1 MSEILQRF
9 LSEFPQGVILS
20 PDEAG
25 PYTADI
31 YGEAEAPC
39 LLVARP
45 TTTDEV
51 SRLLRMCHEQAIPVV
66 PQGGNTNVCRMAV
79 PTGSRAAVVLSLG
92 RMNRIES
99 LEPQAATVTVQA
111 GCLIQTLQEAA
122 LDHDLLF
129 APDWGARGSA
139 TVGGAVGTNGGGLNV
154 LRYGTTRE
162 QVLGLEVVLPDG
174 RVWNGLRALTKD
186 NSGYDLKQLF
196 IGSEGSL
203 GIVTRIVFR
212 LHPAPSV
219 NRSMMVALPDLSR
232 LPDLMTLARQKAG
245 RLLSAVELLPGLG
258 VEKALDRYPDL
269 RRPFDTVPPWSVL
282 LRLSDTAE
290 VEPMLL
296 DLFEAGLEA
305 DIFSDGVLAQSVAQE
320 RNLWEI
326 REQMM
331 PHQYFPGLSML
342 KWDVSVPVGRIA
354 EFITRA
360 DALVAETC
368 PGATPYAVS
377 HLGDGNVH
385 YSAFADPA
393 MPGFEDKKAQTL
405 RSIDELIWS
414 FGGSVVAEH
423 GVGSVFVDRMR
434 GQKSDVEYALQ
445 QGIKRLIDPSGLMN
459 PGKLILG

>member
-1 MSEILQRF
+1 MSEILQRL

-162 QVLGLEVVLPDG
+162 IAE
-174 RVWNGLRALTKD
+174 
-186 NSGYDLKQLF
+186 
-196 IGSEGSL
+196 
-203 GIVTRIVFR
+203 
-212 LHPAPSV
+212 
-219 NRSMMVALPDLSR
+219 
-232 LPDLMTLARQKAG
+232 
-245 RLLSAVELLPGLG
+245 
-258 VEKALDRYPDL
+258 
-269 RRPFDTVPPWSVL
+269 
-282 LRLSDTAE
+282 TAAFL
-290 VEPMLL
+290 V
-296 DLFEAGLEA
+296 
-305 DIFSDGVLAQSVAQE
+305 SDGAGYITGQ
-320 RNLWEI
+320 NL
-326 REQMM
+326 RVD
-331 PHQYFPGLSML
+331 G
-342 KWDVSVPVGRIA
+342 G
-354 EFITRA
+354 ITR
-360 DALVAETC
+360 
-368 PGATPYAVS
+368 
-377 HLGDGNVH
+377 
-385 YSAFADPA
+385 
-393 MPGFEDKKAQTL
+393 
-405 RSIDELIWS
+405 
-414 FGGSVVAEH
+414 SV
-423 GVGSVFVDRMR
+423 
-434 GQKSDVEYALQ
+434 
-445 QGIKRLIDPSGLMN
+445 
-459 PGKLILG
+459 

>member
-1 MSEILQRF
+1 MSEILQSFR
-9 LSEFPQGVILS
+9 SEFPEGVIL
-20 PDEAG
+20 PPAEAG
-25 PYTADI
+25 SYTSDI

-39 LLVARP
+39 LMVARP
-45 TTTDEV
+45 TSTDEV
-51 SRLLRMCHEQAIPVV
+51 SRLLRMCHDRALPVV

-79 PTGSRAAVVLSLG
+79 PTGTLPAVVLSLG
-92 RMNRIES
+92 RMTRIES
-99 LEPQAATVTVQA
+99 LDPQAATVTVQA

-122 LDHDLLF
+122 LDRDLLF

-212 LHPAPSV
+212 LHPAPRV
-219 NRSMMVALPDLSR
+219 NRSMMVALSDLNR
-232 LPDLMTLARQKAG
+232 LPDLMILARRKAG

-258 VEKALDRYPDL
+258 VSMALERYPDL
-269 RRPFDTVPPWSVL
+269 RRPFETIPPWSVL
-282 LRLSDTAE
+282 IRLSDTAE

-296 DLFEAGLEA
+296 DLFEVGLED
-305 DIFSDGVLAQSVAQE
+305 DIFSDGVLAQSVAQD

-331 PHQYFPGLSML
+331 PHQYFPGMTML

-354 EFITRA
+354 EFIARA

-377 HLGDGNVH
+377 HVGDGNVH

-393 MPGFEDKKAQTL
+393 TPGFETMKQETL
-405 RSIDELIWS
+405 RTIDELIWS
-414 FGGSVVAEH
+414 FGGSVIAEH

-434 GQKSDVEYALQ
+434 DQKSDVEYAIQ
-445 QGIKRLIDPSGLMN
+445 QGIKRLIDPGGLMN
-459 PGKLILG
+459 PGKLISD